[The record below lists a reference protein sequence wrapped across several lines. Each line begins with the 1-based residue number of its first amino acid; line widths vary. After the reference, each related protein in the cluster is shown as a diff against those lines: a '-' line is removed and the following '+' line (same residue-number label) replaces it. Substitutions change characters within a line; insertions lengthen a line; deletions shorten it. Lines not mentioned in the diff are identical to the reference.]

1 MRKVHHQNEQ
11 IRFKLAAHK
20 AELVGFAASDIGCI
34 VDCAPTDTNFAD
46 HKCAGGFCKLIELL
60 KSVVPFVIIHAH
72 KDGAFLLNGFNFFC
86 RAAETVI
93 RIENFRNQCFLRE
106 LVGPHGS
113 VHKRGAAACV
123 FVEIAEIG
131 RVKLSG
137 FAVRNSDSR
146 HAVKLH

>member
-1 MRKVHHQNEQ
+1 MR
-11 IRFKLAAHK
+11 RR
-20 AELVGFAASDIGCI
+20 
-34 VDCAPTDTNFAD
+34 
-46 HKCAGGFCKLIELL
+46 FCKLIELL

-146 HAVKLH
+146 HAVELHRAQRSEINSGKPAVPAWVRVDAANAAESVFIAHKAH